1 MMKKILLISGFM
13 LGTVTMLAQT
23 GSLSDKIG
31 VWYKTDKKQFG
42 AGSLNGFLP
51 LDLQKSTLNSIH
63 NLQHDK
69 NNFYVVFNSADA
81 ESVELVNLQIRCFSF
96 GIESRPEKM
105 NIPYTDLL
113 HKKINTGAIYK
124 YEFETSVDLKDPSS
138 NIFTIND
145 SKEDRAN
152 IYEVLYFKG
161 GLNQPDHQQ
170 IQTYLSL
177 KYGVTLLDL
186 GNYVDASG
194 KSIWNQT
201 LNSLTNQ
208 EIIGLGHQAS
218 FNFTQTESSSSLNGF
233 MKIKLS
239 ASSPKIKTDD
249 FILMGGTEHKTIQFQ
264 RTTDHAQLLNK
275 NWLVQVNSNSS
286 YVTDLAF
293 DTKDIAGFDAKET
306 YYLLIDRNNSHFDI
320 NSATDRIQGKM
331 INKQLVF
338 ENIQWDTD
346 HNGYDSFT
354 IAQGIDK
361 KAAVEVELVDRWY
374 MEDHKAVALIP
385 VIKNPAQQTLK
396 TIWYFEGK
404 QVSDQMSFM
413 ANRTGNYQLAV
424 TTENGVTETYET
436 QVIKMDNI
444 GVVTPDWTIYPN
456 PVAINESFQIDFGF
470 KEAKNVEVYI
480 YQQNGK
486 FVSRETLGSVLQHS
500 IRTQLNTSGVY
511 FIVAVING
519 KSEIKRIAVK

>member
-1 MMKKILLISGFM
+1 MKKILLISGFM
-13 LGTVTMLAQT
+13 LGTVTVLAQV
-23 GSLSDKIG
+23 GNISDKIG
-31 VWYKTDKKQFG
+31 VWYKTDKKQSG
-42 AGSLNGFLP
+42 TGSLNGFLP
-51 LDLQKSTLNSIH
+51 LDLQKSTLSTIH

-69 NNFYVVFNSADA
+69 NNFYVVFNSADT
-81 ESVELVNLQIRCFSF
+81 ESVELVNMQIRCFSF

-105 NIPYTDLL
+105 NIPYTALL
-113 HKKINTGAIYK
+113 NKKINTGAVYK
-124 YEFETSVDLKDPSS
+124 FEFEASIDQKDPSS
-138 NIFTIND
+138 NFFVIND
-145 SKEDRAN
+145 SKEDRTN

-161 GLNQPDHQQ
+161 GLTQSDHQQ

-194 KSIWNQT
+194 KTIWNQS
-201 LNSLTNQ
+201 LNDLANND
-208 EIIGLGHQAS
+208 IIGLGNQAS
-218 FNFTQTESSSSLNGF
+218 FNFIQKESTSSLNDF
-233 MKIKLS
+233 MKVKLS
-239 ASSPKIKTDD
+239 ASSSKIKTDD
-249 FILMGGTEHKTIQFQ
+249 FILMGATESTDIQFQ
-264 RTTDHAQLLNK
+264 KTSDHVQLLNK
-275 NWLVQVNSNSS
+275 NWVVQVNSNSI
-286 YVTDLAF
+286 YATDLAF
-293 DTKDIAGFDAKET
+293 DISDIAGFDAKQT

-320 NSATDRIQGKM
+320 KGTTDRIEGKI

-338 ENIQWDTD
+338 ENVQWDID

-354 IAQGIDK
+354 IAHGIDK

-374 MEDHKAVALIP
+374 MEDHKAVELIP
-385 VIKNPAQQTLK
+385 VIKNPAQQPLK

-404 QVSDQMSFM
+404 QVSNQMSFM
-413 ANRTGNYQLAV
+413 ANREGSYQLAV
-424 TTENGVTETYET
+424 TTENGATEIYET
-436 QVIKMDNI
+436 QVIKMDNT

-470 KEAKNVEVYI
+470 NEAKNVEVYI

-500 IRTQLNTSGVY
+500 IRTQLNASGVY